1 MSIKRSKGNS
11 SKLARVNKLFSDL
24 ARRFTRHS
32 VKNIRDKSSGI
43 ANATTIYTKRSQ
55 LIGCVITQGSVRFRI
70 ILATSLNRKRGRGS
84 NQYKHSYLVQIL

>member
-43 ANATTIYTKRSQ
+43 ANATTIYTSKQQ
-55 LIGCVITQGSVRFRI
+55 LIGCVITQGSVRFRV
-70 ILATSLNRKRGRGS
+70 ILATGS
-84 NQYKHSYLVQIL
+84 NIKLRNRKHSYLVQIL